1 MKLQIDIKKVI
12 NLLAKDI
19 YDSPYALLRENLQN
33 AYDAVLMRKQVDGS
47 YHDYRIE
54 MRVEDR
60 KVIIV
65 DNGIGMTAETVENNY
80 WKAGA
85 SGKNTVE
92 AQMAGVVGTFGIGA
106 MANFGVCYKM
116 EVRTRYFNSTK
127 TIVTSTEL
135 DKISLTE
142 ECIDTQIID
151 DSTQPIGTTVIATLR
166 DGESITYEGALAYL
180 RPFVQYLPMPVT
192 LNGQLISQ
200 TQYLNTIMLNEANIV
215 SDEKTVNDG
224 WLTYKLTM
232 KAINY
237 NNGIVSL
244 RVWDICK
251 NGEKL
256 SGDIVLRQD
265 MNSVYGLRNGFGL
278 AAVPVS
284 SNFKWGGVVNMTKLV
299 PTAGRDSLT
308 RESVSMVTEIMCSVE
323 NHVVEMLANHDICD
337 ANQAFL
343 SYVYIHPDKTLQLGG
358 RVRIQRKPL
367 EDRIQLMTVL
377 PQMANRNVMYYAGHD
392 EKIINTFANEN
403 TFLLTLG
410 NDSVRRNI
418 QLRYLNQKG
427 IPSVPDKVTILHK
440 YTFDELELSE
450 SSIVFRIQYV
460 LEHDYFIN
468 SVKVEYADISHEQPA
483 LVEEVNGAI
492 TIYLAR
498 NAKSILQ
505 LKAVYDSDYTVY
517 DGFIKDY
524 VRQHLYPKLMN
535 YVPSSTREGAEALKR
550 IMHQKQ
556 DLYTIER
563 EEIGYAEEVIKDYMS
578 GKATLQDVH
587 RASASA
593 VNSQRQH
600 VEVGDVGSVESVM
613 PSVSVEPVVETAAQP
628 QEAPVDI
635 IAMPPIINMD
645 IYTDYKLLKTSE
657 AYSALNNHKMF
668 LGLSDKL
675 FERYSDFFLEPHTT
689 KVIWSTHKIVYVFTH
704 ASNQV
709 SMYYDIDLQTVLPG
723 EMTGGHPIVTTTI
736 ITKNRIFVP
745 VISDMY
751 QYFDLA
757 QNQGKLEFYV
767 RFDPLTA

>member
-33 AYDAVLMRKQVDGS
+33 AYDAVLMRKQVDTG
-47 YHDYRIE
+47 YNDYRIDMCIE
-54 MRVEDR
+54 GR

-65 DNGIGMTAETVENNY
+65 DNGIGMTAETVENNF
-80 WKAGA
+80 WKAGS

-92 AQMAGVVGTFGIGA
+92 AQKAGVVGTFGIGA
-106 MANFGVCYKM
+106 MANFGVCNKM
-116 EVRTRYFNSTK
+116 EVRTRFYNSTK

-135 DKISLTE
+135 EKISLTE

-151 DSTQPIGTTVIATLR
+151 DATLPIGTTVTATLR
-166 DGESITYEGALAYL
+166 EGELITFDGALTYL
-180 RPFVQYLPMPVT
+180 KPFVQYLPMPVT

-200 TQYLNTIMLNEANIV
+200 KRYLDTIMLNEANTLSGKKV
-215 SDEKTVNDG
+215 VAG
-224 WLTYKLTM
+224 GLLTYKLQM

-237 NNGIVSL
+237 NNGLVSAH
-244 RVWDICK
+244 VTDISK
-251 NGEKL
+251 NGEPL
-256 SGDIVLRQD
+256 QGDIVLRQD
-265 MNSVYGLRNGFGL
+265 MGSIYGLRNGFGL
-278 AAVPVS
+278 ASVPIS
-284 SNFKWGGVVNMTKLV
+284 SNFRWGGVVNMTRLV

-308 RESVSMVTEIMCSVE
+308 RESVSMVSEIITSLDNQIVE
-323 NHVVEMLANHDICD
+323 LLANYDICD
-337 ANQAFL
+337 SNPAFL
-343 SYVYIHPDKTLQLGG
+343 SYVYVHADRTMQLGG
-358 RVRIQRKPL
+358 RIRIQRKPL
-367 EDRIQLMTVL
+367 DDRIQLMTVQ
-377 PQMANRNVMYYAGHD
+377 PQMANRNVMYYGGHD

-440 YTFDELELSE
+440 YSFDELELSE

-468 SVKVEYADISHEQPA
+468 SAKVVYADISHEQPA
-483 LVEEVNGAI
+483 YVEESGGI
-492 TIYLAR
+492 IIIYLAR
-498 NAKSILQ
+498 NAKSIMQ

-524 VRQHLYPKLMN
+524 VRQHLYPKLSN

-550 IMHQKQ
+550 IMHQKE
-556 DLYTIER
+556 DLFTIER

-593 VNSQRQH
+593 VNSQRQQ
-600 VEVGDVGSVESVM
+600 VEVSDVGSVESVM
-613 PSVSVEPVVETAAQP
+613 PSVSVEPVAENVAP
-628 QEAPVDI
+628 SQEALVDI
-635 IAMPPIINMD
+635 IAMPPVNNMD
-645 IYTDYKLLKTSE
+645 IYTDYKLLKTNE
-657 AYSALNNHKMF
+657 AYPALNNHKMF

-709 SMYYDIDLQTVLPG
+709 SMYYDIDLKTVLPG
-723 EMTGGHPIVTTTI
+723 EMTGGHPIITTTI

-745 VISDMY
+745 VIPEMY

>member
-33 AYDAVLMRKQVDGS
+33 AYDAVLMRKQVDTG
-47 YHDYRIE
+47 YKDYRID
-54 MRVEDR
+54 MRIEDR

-65 DNGIGMTAETVENNY
+65 DNGIGMTAETVENNF
-80 WKAGA
+80 WKAGS

-92 AQMAGVVGTFGIGA
+92 AQKAGVVGTFGIGA
-106 MANFGVCYKM
+106 MANFGVCDKM
-116 EVRTRYFNSTK
+116 EVRTRFYNCTK

-135 DKISLTE
+135 EKISLTE

-151 DSTQPIGTTVIATLR
+151 DATLPIGTTVIATLR
-166 DGESITYEGALAYL
+166 EGEQITYGGALAYL
-180 RPFVQYLPMPVT
+180 QPFVQYLPMPVT

-200 TQYLNTIMLNEANIV
+200 KQYLNTIMLNEANTV
-215 SDEKTVNDG
+215 SGEKVVAAG
-224 WLTYKLTM
+224 LLSYKLQM

-237 NNGIVSL
+237 NNGLVS
-244 RVWDICK
+244 VHVTDICK
-251 NGEKL
+251 NGEPL
-256 SGDIVLRQD
+256 QGEIVLRQD
-265 MNSVYGLRNGFGL
+265 MGSIYGLRNGFGL
-278 AAVPVS
+278 ASVPIS
-284 SNFKWGGVVNMTKLV
+284 SNFRWGGVVNMTRLV

-308 RESVSMVTEIMCSVE
+308 RESVSMVSEIITSLDNQIVE
-323 NHVVEMLANHDICD
+323 LLANYDICD
-337 ANQAFL
+337 SNPAFL
-343 SYVYIHPDKTLQLGG
+343 SYVYVHADRTMQLGG
-358 RVRIQRKPL
+358 RIRIQRKPL
-367 EDRIQLMTVL
+367 DDRIQLMTVQ
-377 PQMANRNVMYYAGHD
+377 PQMANRNVMYYGGHD

-440 YTFDELELSE
+440 YSFDELELSE

-468 SVKVEYADISHEQPA
+468 SAKVVYADISHEQPA
-483 LVEEVNGAI
+483 YVEESGGNI
-492 TIYLAR
+492 IIYLAR
-498 NAKSILQ
+498 NAKSIMQ

-524 VRQHLYPKLMN
+524 VRQHLYPKLSN

-550 IMHQKQ
+550 IMHQKE
-556 DLYTIER
+556 DLFTIER

-600 VEVGDVGSVESVM
+600 VEVSDVGSVESVM
-613 PSVSVEPVVETAAQP
+613 PSVSVEPVAENVAP
-628 QEAPVDI
+628 SQEAPVDI
-635 IAMPPIINMD
+635 IAMPPVNNMD
-645 IYTDYKLLKTSE
+645 IYTDYKLLKTNE
-657 AYSALNNHKMF
+657 AYPALNNHKMF

-709 SMYYDIDLQTVLPG
+709 SMYYDIDLKTVLPG
-723 EMTGGHPIVTTTI
+723 EMTGGHPIITTTI

-745 VISDMY
+745 VIPEMY

>member
-33 AYDAVLMRKQVDGS
+33 AYDAVLMRKQVDTG
-47 YHDYRIE
+47 YNDYRID
-54 MRVEDR
+54 MCIEDR

-65 DNGIGMTAETVENNY
+65 DNGIGMTAETVENNF
-80 WKAGA
+80 WKAGS

-92 AQMAGVVGTFGIGA
+92 AQKAGVVGTFGIGA
-106 MANFGVCYKM
+106 MANFGVCDKM
-116 EVRTRYFNSTK
+116 EVRTRFYNSTK

-135 DKISLTE
+135 EKISLTE

-151 DSTQPIGTTVIATLR
+151 DATLPIGTTVTATLR
-166 DGESITYEGALAYL
+166 EGELITFDGALTYL
-180 RPFVQYLPMPVT
+180 KPFVQYLPMPVT

-200 TQYLNTIMLNEANIV
+200 KRYLDTIMLNEANTL
-215 SDEKTVNDG
+215 SGEKVVAG
-224 WLTYKLTM
+224 GLLTYKLQM

-237 NNGIVSL
+237 NNGLVS
-244 RVWDICK
+244 VHVTDICK
-251 NGEKL
+251 NGEPL
-256 SGDIVLRQD
+256 QGDIVLRQD
-265 MNSVYGLRNGFGL
+265 MGSIYGLRNGFGL
-278 AAVPVS
+278 ASVPIS
-284 SNFKWGGVVNMTKLV
+284 SNFRWGGVVNMTRLV

-308 RESVSMVTEIMCSVE
+308 RESVSMVSEIITSFDNQIVE
-323 NHVVEMLANHDICD
+323 LLANYDICD
-337 ANQAFL
+337 SNPAFL
-343 SYVYIHPDKTLQLGG
+343 SYVYVHADRTMQLGG
-358 RVRIQRKPL
+358 RIRIQRKPL
-367 EDRIQLMTVL
+367 DDRIQLMTVQ
-377 PQMANRNVMYYAGHD
+377 PQMANRNVMYYGGHD

-440 YTFDELELSE
+440 YSFDELELSE

-468 SVKVEYADISHEQPA
+468 SAKVVYADISHEQPA
-483 LVEEVNGAI
+483 YVEESGGNI
-492 TIYLAR
+492 IIYLAR
-498 NAKSILQ
+498 NAKSIMQ

-524 VRQHLYPKLMN
+524 VRQHLYPKLSN

-550 IMHQKQ
+550 IMHQKE
-556 DLYTIER
+556 DLFTIER

-600 VEVGDVGSVESVM
+600 VEVSDVGSVESVM
-613 PSVSVEPVVETAAQP
+613 PSVSVEPVAENVAP
-628 QEAPVDI
+628 SQEAPVDI
-635 IAMPPIINMD
+635 IAMPPVNNMD
-645 IYTDYKLLKTSE
+645 IYTDYKLLKTNE
-657 AYSALNNHKMF
+657 AYPALNNHKMF

-709 SMYYDIDLQTVLPG
+709 SMYYDIDLKTVLPG
-723 EMTGGHPIVTTTI
+723 EMTGGHPIITTTI

-745 VISDMY
+745 VIPEMY

>member
-33 AYDAVLMRKQVDGS
+33 AYDAVLMRKQVDTG
-47 YHDYRIE
+47 YNDYRID
-54 MRVEDR
+54 MCIEDR

-65 DNGIGMTAETVENNY
+65 DNGIGMTAETVENNF
-80 WKAGA
+80 WKAGS

-92 AQMAGVVGTFGIGA
+92 AQKAGVVGTFGIGA
-106 MANFGVCYKM
+106 MANFGVCDKM
-116 EVRTRYFNSTK
+116 EVRTRFYNSTK

-135 DKISLTE
+135 EKISLTE

-151 DSTQPIGTTVIATLR
+151 DATLPIGTTVTATLR
-166 DGESITYEGALAYL
+166 EGELITFDGALTYL
-180 RPFVQYLPMPVT
+180 KPFVQYLPMPVT

-200 TQYLNTIMLNEANIV
+200 KRYLDTIMLNEANTL
-215 SDEKTVNDG
+215 SGEKVVAG
-224 WLTYKLTM
+224 GLLTYKLQM

-237 NNGIVSL
+237 NNGLVS
-244 RVWDICK
+244 VHVTDISK
-251 NGEKL
+251 NGEPL
-256 SGDIVLRQD
+256 QGDIVLRQD
-265 MNSVYGLRNGFGL
+265 MGSIYGLRNGFGL
-278 AAVPVS
+278 ASVPIS
-284 SNFKWGGVVNMTKLV
+284 SNFRWGGVVNMTRLV

-308 RESVSMVTEIMCSVE
+308 RESVSMVSEIITSLDNQIVE
-323 NHVVEMLANHDICD
+323 LLANYDICD
-337 ANQAFL
+337 SNPAFL
-343 SYVYIHPDKTLQLGG
+343 SYVYVHADRTMQLGG
-358 RVRIQRKPL
+358 RIRIQRKPL
-367 EDRIQLMTVL
+367 DDRIQLMTVQ
-377 PQMANRNVMYYAGHD
+377 PQMANRNVMYYGGHD

-410 NDSVRRNI
+410 NDTVRRNI
-418 QLRYLNQKG
+418 QLRYLNQKE

-440 YTFDELELSE
+440 YSFDELELSE

-468 SVKVEYADISHEQPA
+468 SAKVVYADISHEQPA
-483 LVEEVNGAI
+483 YVEESGGNI
-492 TIYLAR
+492 IIYLAR
-498 NAKSILQ
+498 NAKSIMQ

-524 VRQHLYPKLMN
+524 VRQHLYPKLSN

-550 IMHQKQ
+550 IMHQKE
-556 DLYTIER
+556 DLFTIER

-600 VEVGDVGSVESVM
+600 VEVSDVGSVESVM
-613 PSVSVEPVVETAAQP
+613 PSVSVEPVAENVAP
-628 QEAPVDI
+628 SQEAPVDI
-635 IAMPPIINMD
+635 IAMPPVNNMD
-645 IYTDYKLLKTSE
+645 IYTDYKLLKTNE
-657 AYSALNNHKMF
+657 AYPALNNHKMF

-709 SMYYDIDLQTVLPG
+709 SMYYDIDLKTVLPG
-723 EMTGGHPIVTTTI
+723 EMTGGHPIITTTI

-745 VISDMY
+745 VIPEMY

>member
-33 AYDAVLMRKQVDGS
+33 AYDAVLMRKQVDTG
-47 YHDYRIE
+47 YNDYRID
-54 MRVEDR
+54 MCIEDR

-65 DNGIGMTAETVENNY
+65 DNGIGMTAETVENNF
-80 WKAGA
+80 WKAGS

-92 AQMAGVVGTFGIGA
+92 AQKAGVVGTFGIGA
-106 MANFGVCYKM
+106 MANFGVCNKM
-116 EVRTRYFNSTK
+116 EVRTRFYNSTK

-135 DKISLTE
+135 EKISLTE

-151 DSTQPIGTTVIATLR
+151 DATLPIGTTVTATLR
-166 DGESITYEGALAYL
+166 EGELITFDGALTYL
-180 RPFVQYLPMPVT
+180 KPLVQYLPMPVT

-200 TQYLNTIMLNEANIV
+200 KRYLDTIMLNEANTLSGKKV
-215 SDEKTVNDG
+215 VAG
-224 WLTYKLTM
+224 GLLTYKLQM

-237 NNGIVSL
+237 NNGLVS
-244 RVWDICK
+244 VHVTDISK
-251 NGEKL
+251 NGEPL
-256 SGDIVLRQD
+256 QGDIVLRQD
-265 MNSVYGLRNGFGL
+265 MGSIYGLRNGFGL
-278 AAVPVS
+278 ASVPIS
-284 SNFKWGGVVNMTKLV
+284 SNFRWGGVVNMTRLV

-308 RESVSMVTEIMCSVE
+308 RESVSMVSEIITSLDNQIVE
-323 NHVVEMLANHDICD
+323 LLANYDICD
-337 ANQAFL
+337 SNPAFL
-343 SYVYIHPDKTLQLGG
+343 SYVYVHADRTMQLGG
-358 RVRIQRKPL
+358 RIRIQRKPL
-367 EDRIQLMTVL
+367 DDRIQLMTVQ
-377 PQMANRNVMYYAGHD
+377 PQMANRNVMYYGGHD

-440 YTFDELELSE
+440 YSFDELELSE

-468 SVKVEYADISHEQPA
+468 SAKVVYADISHEQPA
-483 LVEEVNGAI
+483 YVEESGGI
-492 TIYLAR
+492 IIIYLAR
-498 NAKSILQ
+498 NAKSIMQ

-524 VRQHLYPKLMN
+524 VRQHLYPKLSN

-550 IMHQKQ
+550 IMHQKE
-556 DLYTIER
+556 DLFTIER

-593 VNSQRQH
+593 VNSQRQQ
-600 VEVGDVGSVESVM
+600 VEVSDVGSVESVM
-613 PSVSVEPVVETAAQP
+613 PSVSVEPVAENVAP
-628 QEAPVDI
+628 SQEALVDI
-635 IAMPPIINMD
+635 IAMPPVNNMD
-645 IYTDYKLLKTSE
+645 IYTDYKLLKTNE
-657 AYSALNNHKMF
+657 AYPALNNHKMF

-709 SMYYDIDLQTVLPG
+709 SMYYDIDLKTVLPG
-723 EMTGGHPIVTTTI
+723 EMTGGHPIITTTI

-745 VISDMY
+745 VIPEMY

>member
-33 AYDAVLMRKQVDGS
+33 AYDAVLMRKQMDGS
-47 YHDYRIE
+47 YNDYRIE
-54 MRVEDR
+54 MRIQDR
-60 KVIIV
+60 QVIIV
-65 DNGIGMTAETVENNY
+65 DNGIGMTAETVENNF

-106 MANFGVCYKM
+106 MANFGVCDKL
-116 EVRTRYFNSTK
+116 EVRTRYYNSTK

-135 DKISLTE
+135 EKISLTE

-151 DSTQPIGTTVIATLR
+151 DATLPIGTTVTATLR
-166 DGESITYEGALAYL
+166 EGESITYDGALAYL

-200 TQYLNTIMLNEANIV
+200 TRYQDTILLNEANIV
-215 SDEKTVNDG
+215 AGEKIVTDG
-224 WLTYKLTM
+224 WLTYKLAM
-232 KAINY
+232 KALNY
-237 NNGIVSL
+237 NNGLVSL
-244 RVWDICK
+244 YITDIIR
-251 NGEKL
+251 NGERL
-256 SGDIVLRQD
+256 PGEIVLRQE
-265 MNSVYGLRNGFGL
+265 MGSIYGLRNGFGL
-278 AAVPVS
+278 ASVPIS
-284 SNFKWGGVVNMTKLV
+284 SNFRWGGVVNMTKLV

-308 RESVSMVTEIMCSVE
+308 RDSVNLVSEIIGSVE
-323 NHVVEMLANHDICD
+323 NNIVEMMANYDICD

-343 SYVYIHPDKTLQLGG
+343 TYVYVHPDMTLQLAG

-440 YTFDELELSE
+440 YSFDELELSE

-460 LEHDYFIN
+460 LEHEYFIN
-468 SVKVEYADISHEQPA
+468 SVKVVYADISHEQPA
-483 LVEEVNGAI
+483 LVEEANGSLI
-492 TIYLAR
+492 IYLAR

-505 LKAVYDSDYTVY
+505 LKAVYDSDYAVY

-524 VRQHLYPKLMN
+524 VRQHLYPKLTN

-600 VEVGDVGSVESVM
+600 VEVGDVGSVESVI
-613 PSVSVEPVVETAAQP
+613 PSVSVEPVSENIIQTQD
-628 QEAPVDI
+628 APVDI
-635 IAMPPIINMD
+635 IAMPPVNNMD
-645 IYTDYKLLKTSE
+645 IYTDYKLLKTNE
-657 AYSALNNHKMF
+657 AYPALNNHKMF

-709 SMYYDIDLQTVLPG
+709 SMYYDIDLKTVLPG

-745 VISDMY
+745 VIPEMY

-757 QNQGKLEFYV
+757 QNEGKLEFYV

>member
-33 AYDAVLMRKQVDGS
+33 AYDAVLMRKHVDGS
-47 YHDYRIE
+47 YNDCRIK
-54 MRVEDR
+54 MKVDGAQ
-60 KVIIV
+60 VIIV

-106 MANFGVCYKM
+106 MANFGVCDKM
-116 EVRTRYFNSTK
+116 EVRTRYYQSTK
-127 TIVTSTEL
+127 TIITSTEL
-135 DKISLTE
+135 ENISLTE
-142 ECIDTQIID
+142 DCIETKIVEDA
-151 DSTQPIGTTVIATLR
+151 SLPIGTTVIATLR
-166 DGESITYEGALAYL
+166 EGESITFDNALAYL
-180 RPFVQYLPMPVT
+180 KPFVQYLPIPVY
-192 LNGQLISQ
+192 LNDQLISQ
-200 TQYLNTIMLNEANIV
+200 TSYTDVVMLNDANTITR
-215 SDEKTVNDG
+215 EKTVVDG
-224 WLTYKLTM
+224 ALVYKLLM
-232 KAINY
+232 KAMNY
-237 NNGIVSL
+237 SNGLVSIRVSDIVNNGTP
-244 RVWDICK
+244 
-251 NGEKL
+251 L
-256 SGDIVLRQD
+256 SGEIVLRQE

-278 AAVPVS
+278 AAVPIS
-284 SNFKWGGVVNMTKLV
+284 SNFRWGGVVNMTKLV

-308 RESVSMVTEIMCSVE
+308 RESVELVTGIMRSVE
-323 NHVVEMLANHDICD
+323 THVVETLGDYDICD
-337 ANQAFL
+337 VNQAFF
-343 SYVYIHPDKTLQLGG
+343 SYVYMHPDKTIPLGG
-358 RVRIQRKPL
+358 RIRILRKPL
-367 EDRIQLMTVL
+367 DDRIKLNTVQR
-377 PQMANRNVMYYAGHD
+377 QMANRNVMYYAGHD

-410 NDSVRRNI
+410 NESVRRNI
-418 QLRYLNQKG
+418 QLRYLNQIG
-427 IPSVPDKVTILHK
+427 IPSVPDKVTIIRR
-440 YTFDELELSE
+440 YDFNALELPE

-460 LEHDYFIN
+460 LEHDYFLN
-468 SVKVEYADISHEQPA
+468 NVKVVYADISHEQPA
-483 LVEEVNGAI
+483 LVQEENGGLVV
-492 TIYLAR
+492 YLAR

-505 LKAVYDSDYTVY
+505 LKAVYDSDYSVY

-524 VRQHLYPKLMN
+524 VRQHLYPKLSN

-556 DLYTIER
+556 DLYTIEN
-563 EEIGYAEEVIKDYMS
+563 EEVGYAEEVIKDYIS

-600 VEVGDVGSVESVM
+600 FDVRDVGSVESIM
-613 PSVSVEPVVETAAQP
+613 PSVSVEAVKEPEQ
-628 QEAPVDI
+628 QQDAPVEI
-635 IAMPPIINMD
+635 IAMPPVKNMD
-645 IYTDYKLLKTSE
+645 IYTEFKLLKTNE
-657 AYSALNNHKMF
+657 AYPALNNHKMF

-675 FERYSDFFLEPHTT
+675 FERYSDFFFEPHTT

-709 SMYYDIDLQTVLPG
+709 SMYYDIDLKTVLPDG
-723 EMTGGHPIVTTTI
+723 MTGGHPIITTTI

-745 VISDMY
+745 VIPEMY

-757 QNQGKLEFYV
+757 QNQGRLEFYV

>member
-33 AYDAVLMRKQVDGS
+33 AYDAVLMRKQLDGA
-47 YHDYRIE
+47 YKDYRIE
-54 MRVEDR
+54 MRIEDR
-60 KVIIV
+60 KVIIA
-65 DNGIGMTAETVENNY
+65 DNGIGMTAETVENNF

-85 SGKNTVE
+85 SGKNTKE

-106 MANFGVCYKM
+106 MANFGVCDKL
-116 EVRTRYFNSTK
+116 EVRTRYYNSTK

-135 DKISLTE
+135 EKISLTE

-151 DSTQPIGTTVIATLR
+151 DVLLPIGTTVTATLR
-166 DGESITYEGALAYL
+166 EGENITYDGALAYL

-200 TQYLNTIMLNEANIV
+200 TQYLDTIMLNEANTV
-215 SDEKTVNDG
+215 SCERDVADG
-224 WLTYKLTM
+224 VYTYKLRF
-232 KAINY
+232 KALNY
-237 NNGIVSL
+237 NNGQASVHITSI
-244 RVWDICK
+244 RK
-251 NGEKL
+251 NGELL

-265 MNSVYGLRNGFGL
+265 MGSIYGLRNGFGL
-278 AAVPVS
+278 ASVPVS
-284 SNFKWGGVVNMTKLV
+284 SNFRWGGVVNMTRLV

-308 RESVSMVTEIMCSVE
+308 RDSVNIVSEILASVD
-323 NHVVEMLANHDICD
+323 NQIVVLLANYDICD
-337 ANQAFL
+337 VNPAFL
-343 SYVYIHPDKTLQLGG
+343 NYVYVHSDRTIQLGG

-367 EDRIQLMTVL
+367 DDRIQLMAVL
-377 PQMANRNVMYYAGHD
+377 PQMANRNVMYYGGHD

-427 IPSVPDKVTILHK
+427 IPSVPDKVTILHR
-440 YTFDELELSE
+440 YGFDELELSE

-468 SVKVEYADISHEQPA
+468 SAKVVYADISHEQPA
-483 LVEEVNGAI
+483 FVEESNGSI
-492 TIYLAR
+492 IIYLAR

-524 VRQHLYPKLMN
+524 VRQHLYPKLSN

-550 IMHQKQ
+550 IMHQKE
-556 DLYTIER
+556 DLFTIER

-593 VNSQRQH
+593 VNSQRQQ

-613 PSVSVEPVVETAAQP
+613 PSVSVEPVAENVQ
-628 QEAPVDI
+628 QQDAPMDI
-635 IAMPPIINMD
+635 IAMPPVNNMD
-645 IYTDYKLLKTSE
+645 IYTSYKLLKTSE
-657 AYSALNNHKMF
+657 AYPALNNHKMF

-709 SMYYDIDLQTVLPG
+709 SMYYDIDLKTVLPG
-723 EMTGGHPIVTTTI
+723 EMTGGHPIITTTI

-745 VISDMY
+745 VIPEMY

-757 QNQGKLEFYV
+757 QNEGKLEFYV

>member
-33 AYDAVLMRKQVDGS
+33 AYDAVLMRKQVDTG
-47 YHDYRIE
+47 YNDYRID
-54 MRVEDR
+54 MCIEDR

-65 DNGIGMTAETVENNY
+65 DNGIGMTAETVENNF
-80 WKAGA
+80 WKAGS

-92 AQMAGVVGTFGIGA
+92 AQKAGVVGTFGIGA
-106 MANFGVCYKM
+106 MANFGVCDKM
-116 EVRTRYFNSTK
+116 EVRTRFYNSTK

-135 DKISLTE
+135 EKISLTE

-151 DSTQPIGTTVIATLR
+151 DATLPIGTTVTATLR
-166 DGESITYEGALAYL
+166 EGELITFDGALTYL
-180 RPFVQYLPMPVT
+180 KPFVQYLPMPVT

-200 TQYLNTIMLNEANIV
+200 KRYLDTIMLNEANTL
-215 SDEKTVNDG
+215 SGEKVVAG
-224 WLTYKLTM
+224 GLLTYKLQM

-237 NNGIVSL
+237 NNGLVS
-244 RVWDICK
+244 VHVTDICK
-251 NGEKL
+251 NGEPL
-256 SGDIVLRQD
+256 RGDIVLRQD
-265 MNSVYGLRNGFGL
+265 MGSIYGLRNGFGL
-278 AAVPVS
+278 ASVPIS
-284 SNFKWGGVVNMTKLV
+284 SNFRWGGVVNMTRLV

-308 RESVSMVTEIMCSVE
+308 RESVSMVSEIITSLDNQIVE
-323 NHVVEMLANHDICD
+323 LLANYDICD
-337 ANQAFL
+337 SNPAFL
-343 SYVYIHPDKTLQLGG
+343 SYVYVHADRTMQLGG
-358 RVRIQRKPL
+358 RIRIQRKPL
-367 EDRIQLMTVL
+367 DDRIQLMTVQ
-377 PQMANRNVMYYAGHD
+377 PQMANRNVMYYGGHD

-410 NDSVRRNI
+410 NDTVRRNI
-418 QLRYLNQKG
+418 QLRYLNQKE

-440 YTFDELELSE
+440 YSFDELELSE

-468 SVKVEYADISHEQPA
+468 SAKVVYADISHEQPA
-483 LVEEVNGAI
+483 YVEESGGNI
-492 TIYLAR
+492 IIYLAR
-498 NAKSILQ
+498 NAKSIMQ
-505 LKAVYDSDYTVY
+505 LKAVYDSDYMVY

-524 VRQHLYPKLMN
+524 VRQHLYPKLSN

-550 IMHQKQ
+550 IMHQKE
-556 DLYTIER
+556 DLFTIER

-600 VEVGDVGSVESVM
+600 VEVSDVGSVESVM
-613 PSVSVEPVVETAAQP
+613 PSVSVEPVAENVAP
-628 QEAPVDI
+628 SQEAPVDI
-635 IAMPPIINMD
+635 IAMPPVNNMD
-645 IYTDYKLLKTSE
+645 IYTDYKLLKTNE
-657 AYSALNNHKMF
+657 AYPALNNHKMF

-709 SMYYDIDLQTVLPG
+709 SMYYDIDLKTVLPG
-723 EMTGGHPIVTTTI
+723 EMTGGHPIITTTI

-745 VISDMY
+745 VIPEMY

>member
-47 YHDYRIE
+47 YNDYRIE
-54 MRVEDR
+54 MRIQDR
-60 KVIIV
+60 QVIIV
-65 DNGIGMTAETVENNY
+65 DNGIGMTAETVENNF

-106 MANFGVCYKM
+106 MANFGVCDKM
-116 EVRTRYFNSTK
+116 EVRTRYYSSTK

-135 DKISLTE
+135 EKISLTE

-151 DSTQPIGTTVIATLR
+151 DATLPIGTTVIATLR
-166 DGESITYEGALAYL
+166 EGENITYDGALAYL

-200 TQYLNTIMLNEANIV
+200 TQYLGTIMLNEANTV
-215 SDEKTVNDG
+215 SGERDVADG
-224 WLTYKLTM
+224 MFSYKL
-232 KAINY
+232 KIKVLNY
-237 NNGIVSL
+237 NNGQVSAHIS
-244 RVWDICK
+244 DIRK
-251 NGEKL
+251 NGEIL
-256 SGDIVLRQD
+256 PGEIVLRQD
-265 MNSVYGLRNGFGL
+265 MGSIYGLRNGFGL
-278 AAVPVS
+278 ASVPIS
-284 SNFKWGGVVNMTKLV
+284 SNFRWGGVVNMTRLV

-308 RESVSMVTEIMCSVE
+308 RDSVSLVSEIITSVE
-323 NHVVEMLANHDICD
+323 NQIVVLLANYDICD
-337 ANQAFL
+337 ANPAFL
-343 SYVYIHPDKTLQLGG
+343 SYVYVHSDRTIQLGG
-358 RVRIQRKPL
+358 KVRIQRKPL
-367 EDRIQLMTVL
+367 DDRIQMMTVQL
-377 PQMANRNVMYYAGHD
+377 QMANRNVMYYGGHD

-427 IPSVPDKVTILHK
+427 IPSVPDTVTILHK
-440 YTFDELELSE
+440 YGFDELELSE

-468 SVKVEYADISHEQPA
+468 SAKVVYADISHEQPA
-483 LVEEVNGAI
+483 FVEESNGSI
-492 TIYLAR
+492 IIYLAR

-524 VRQHLYPKLMN
+524 VRQHLYPKLSN

-550 IMHQKQ
+550 IMHQKE
-556 DLYTIER
+556 DLFTIER

-593 VNSQRQH
+593 VNSQRQQ
-600 VEVGDVGSVESVM
+600 VEVSDVGSVESVM
-613 PSVSVEPVVETAAQP
+613 PSVSVEPVAENVQ
-628 QEAPVDI
+628 QQDAPVDI
-635 IAMPPIINMD
+635 IAMPPINNMD
-645 IYTDYKLLKTSE
+645 IYTSYKLLKTNES
-657 AYSALNNHKMF
+657 YPALNNHKMF

-709 SMYYDIDLQTVLPG
+709 SMYYDIDLKTVLPDG
-723 EMTGGHPIVTTTI
+723 MTGGHPIVTTTI

-745 VISDMY
+745 VIPEMY

-757 QNQGKLEFYV
+757 QNEGKLEFYV

>member
-33 AYDAVLMRKQVDGS
+33 AYDAVLMRKQVDTG
-47 YHDYRIE
+47 YNDYRID
-54 MRVEDR
+54 MCIEDR

-65 DNGIGMTAETVENNY
+65 DNGIGMTAETVENNF
-80 WKAGA
+80 WKAG
-85 SGKNTVE
+85 SSSKNTVE
-92 AQMAGVVGTFGIGA
+92 AQKAGVVGTFGIGA
-106 MANFGVCYKM
+106 MANFGVCNKM
-116 EVRTRYFNSTK
+116 EVRTRFYNSTK

-135 DKISLTE
+135 EKISLTE

-151 DSTQPIGTTVIATLR
+151 DATLPIGTTVTATLR
-166 DGESITYEGALAYL
+166 EGELITFDGALTYL
-180 RPFVQYLPMPVT
+180 KPFVQYLPMPVT

-200 TQYLNTIMLNEANIV
+200 KRYLDTIMLNEANTLSGKKV
-215 SDEKTVNDG
+215 VAG
-224 WLTYKLTM
+224 GLLTYKLQM

-237 NNGIVSL
+237 NNGLVS
-244 RVWDICK
+244 VHVTDISK
-251 NGEKL
+251 NGEPL
-256 SGDIVLRQD
+256 QGDIVLRQD
-265 MNSVYGLRNGFGL
+265 MGSIYGLRNGFGL
-278 AAVPVS
+278 ASVPIS
-284 SNFKWGGVVNMTKLV
+284 SNFRWGGVVNMTRLV

-308 RESVSMVTEIMCSVE
+308 RESVSMVSEIITSLDNQIVE
-323 NHVVEMLANHDICD
+323 LLANYDICD
-337 ANQAFL
+337 SNPAFL
-343 SYVYIHPDKTLQLGG
+343 SYVYVHADRTMQLGG
-358 RVRIQRKPL
+358 RIRIQRKPL
-367 EDRIQLMTVL
+367 DDRIQLMTVQ
-377 PQMANRNVMYYAGHD
+377 PQMANRNVMYYGGHD

-440 YTFDELELSE
+440 YSFDELELSE

-468 SVKVEYADISHEQPA
+468 SAKVVYADISHEQPA
-483 LVEEVNGAI
+483 YVEESGGNI
-492 TIYLAR
+492 IIYLAR
-498 NAKSILQ
+498 NAKSIMQ

-524 VRQHLYPKLMN
+524 VRQHLYPKLSN

-550 IMHQKQ
+550 IMHQKE
-556 DLYTIER
+556 DLFTIER

-593 VNSQRQH
+593 VNSQRQQ
-600 VEVGDVGSVESVM
+600 VEVSDVGSVESVM
-613 PSVSVEPVVETAAQP
+613 PSVSVEPVAENVAP
-628 QEAPVDI
+628 SQEALVDI
-635 IAMPPIINMD
+635 IAMPPVNNMD
-645 IYTDYKLLKTSE
+645 IYTDYKLLKTNE
-657 AYSALNNHKMF
+657 AYPALNNHKMF

-709 SMYYDIDLQTVLPG
+709 SMYYDIDLKTVLPG
-723 EMTGGHPIVTTTI
+723 EMTGGHPIITTTI

-745 VISDMY
+745 VIPEMY

>member
-1 MKLQIDIKKVI
+1 
-12 NLLAKDI
+12 
-19 YDSPYALLRENLQN
+19 
-33 AYDAVLMRKQVDGS
+33 MRKQVDTG
-47 YHDYRIE
+47 YNDYRID
-54 MRVEDR
+54 MCIEDR

-65 DNGIGMTAETVENNY
+65 DNGIGMTAETVENNF
-80 WKAGA
+80 WKAG
-85 SGKNTVE
+85 SSSKNTVE
-92 AQMAGVVGTFGIGA
+92 AQKAGVVGTFGIGA
-106 MANFGVCYKM
+106 MANFGVCNKM
-116 EVRTRYFNSTK
+116 EVRTRFYNSTK

-135 DKISLTE
+135 EKISLTE

-151 DSTQPIGTTVIATLR
+151 DATLPIGTTVTATLR
-166 DGESITYEGALAYL
+166 EGELITFDGALTYL
-180 RPFVQYLPMPVT
+180 KPFVQYLPMPVT

-200 TQYLNTIMLNEANIV
+200 KRYLDTIMLNEANTLSGKKV
-215 SDEKTVNDG
+215 VAG
-224 WLTYKLTM
+224 GLLTYKLQM

-237 NNGIVSL
+237 NNGLVS
-244 RVWDICK
+244 VHVTDISK
-251 NGEKL
+251 NGEPL
-256 SGDIVLRQD
+256 QGDIVLRQD
-265 MNSVYGLRNGFGL
+265 MGSIYGLRNGFGL
-278 AAVPVS
+278 ASVPIS
-284 SNFKWGGVVNMTKLV
+284 SNFRWGGVVNMTRLV

-308 RESVSMVTEIMCSVE
+308 RESVSMVSEIITSLDNQIVE
-323 NHVVEMLANHDICD
+323 LLANYDICD
-337 ANQAFL
+337 SNPAFL
-343 SYVYIHPDKTLQLGG
+343 SYVYVHADRTMQLGG
-358 RVRIQRKPL
+358 RIRIQRKPL
-367 EDRIQLMTVL
+367 DDRIQLMTVQ
-377 PQMANRNVMYYAGHD
+377 PQMANRNVMYYGGHD

-440 YTFDELELSE
+440 YSFDELELSE

-468 SVKVEYADISHEQPA
+468 SAKVVYADISHEQPA
-483 LVEEVNGAI
+483 YVEESGGNI
-492 TIYLAR
+492 IIYLAR
-498 NAKSILQ
+498 NAKSIMQ

-524 VRQHLYPKLMN
+524 VRQHLYPKLSN

-550 IMHQKQ
+550 IMHQKE
-556 DLYTIER
+556 DLFTIER

-593 VNSQRQH
+593 VNSQRQQ
-600 VEVGDVGSVESVM
+600 VEVSDVGSVESVM
-613 PSVSVEPVVETAAQP
+613 PSVSVEPVAENVAP
-628 QEAPVDI
+628 SQEALVDI
-635 IAMPPIINMD
+635 IAMPPVNNMD
-645 IYTDYKLLKTSE
+645 IYTDYKLLKTNE
-657 AYSALNNHKMF
+657 AYPALNNHKMF

-709 SMYYDIDLQTVLPG
+709 SMYYDIDLKTVLPG
-723 EMTGGHPIVTTTI
+723 EMTGGHPIITTTI

-745 VISDMY
+745 VIPEMY

>member
-33 AYDAVLMRKQVDGS
+33 AYDAVLMRKQADGS
-47 YHDYRIE
+47 YKDYRIE
-54 MRVEDR
+54 MRIDGR
-60 KVIIV
+60 QVIIV
-65 DNGIGMTAETVENNY
+65 DNGIGMTADTVENNY

-106 MANFGVCYKM
+106 MANFGVCDKM
-116 EVRTRYFNSTK
+116 EVKTRFYNSTK

-135 DKISLTE
+135 EKISLTE

-151 DSTQPIGTTVIATLR
+151 DASLPIGTTVIATLR
-166 DGESITYEGALAYL
+166 EGEQITYEGALSYL

-200 TQYLNTIMLNEANIV
+200 SRYLDTIMLNEANTE
-215 SDEKTVNDG
+215 SCEKDVEDG
-224 WLTYKLTM
+224 MLSYKLMM
-232 KAINY
+232 KVLNY

-244 RVWDICK
+244 HITNIRK
-251 NGEKL
+251 NGEIL
-256 SGDIVLRQD
+256 PGEIVLRQD

-278 AAVPVS
+278 AAIPIS
-284 SNFKWGGVVNMTKLV
+284 SNFKWGGVANLSKLV
-299 PTAGRDSLT
+299 PTAGRDALT
-308 RESVSMVTEIMCSVE
+308 IDSINMLSEIIGSVE
-323 NHVVEMLANHDICD
+323 NQTVAVLANYDICD
-337 ANQAFL
+337 ANYAFL
-343 SYVYIHPDKTLQLGG
+343 TYVYVHSDKTLQLGG
-358 RVRIQRKPL
+358 KVRILRKPL
-367 EDRIQLMTVL
+367 EDRIQLMTVQ

-410 NDSVRRNI
+410 NDSVRRNL

-427 IPSVPDKVTILHK
+427 IQSVPDKVTILRK
-440 YTFDELELSE
+440 YVFDELELSE

-468 SVKVEYADISHEQPA
+468 SVKVVYADISHEQPA
-483 LVEEVNGAI
+483 LVEEDNGAI
-492 TIYLAR
+492 VVYLAR

-524 VRQHLYPKLMN
+524 VRQHLYPKLSN

-556 DLYTIER
+556 DLYTIEK
-563 EEIGYAEEVIKDYMS
+563 EEVGYAEEVIKDYMS

-593 VNSQRQH
+593 VNSQRQQ

-613 PSVSVEPVVETAAQP
+613 PSVSVEPVAENVQ
-628 QEAPVDI
+628 QDAPVDV
-635 IAMPPIINMD
+635 IAMPPVNNMD
-645 IYTDYKLLKTSE
+645 IYTDYKLLKTNE
-657 AYSALNNHKMF
+657 AYPALNNHKMF

-704 ASNQV
+704 VSNQV
-709 SMYYDIDLQTVLPG
+709 SMYYDIDLKTVLPD
-723 EMTGGHPIVTTTI
+723 EMTGGHPIITTTI

-745 VISDMY
+745 VIPEMY

>member
-33 AYDAVLMRKQVDGS
+33 AYDAVLMRKQVDTG
-47 YHDYRIE
+47 YNDYRID
-54 MRVEDR
+54 MCIEDR

-65 DNGIGMTAETVENNY
+65 DNGIGMTAETVENNF
-80 WKAGA
+80 WKAGS

-92 AQMAGVVGTFGIGA
+92 AQKAGVVGTFGIGA
-106 MANFGVCYKM
+106 MANFGVCDKM
-116 EVRTRYFNSTK
+116 EVRTRFYNSTK

-135 DKISLTE
+135 EKISLTE

-151 DSTQPIGTTVIATLR
+151 DATLPIGTTVTATLR
-166 DGESITYEGALAYL
+166 EGEQITFDGALTYL
-180 RPFVQYLPMPVT
+180 KPFVQYLPMPVT

-200 TQYLNTIMLNEANIV
+200 KRYLDTIMLNEGNTV
-215 SDEKTVNDG
+215 SGEKVVAG
-224 WLTYKLTM
+224 GLLTYKLQM

-237 NNGIVSL
+237 NNGLVS
-244 RVWDICK
+244 VHVTDICK
-251 NGEKL
+251 NGEPLK
-256 SGDIVLRQD
+256 GDIVLRQD
-265 MNSVYGLRNGFGL
+265 MGSIYGLRNGFGL
-278 AAVPVS
+278 ASVPIS
-284 SNFKWGGVVNMTKLV
+284 SNFRWGGVVNMTRLV

-308 RESVSMVTEIMCSVE
+308 RESVSMVSEIITSLDNQIVE
-323 NHVVEMLANHDICD
+323 LLANYDICD
-337 ANQAFL
+337 SNPAFL
-343 SYVYIHPDKTLQLGG
+343 SYVYVHANRTMQLGG
-358 RVRIQRKPL
+358 RIRIQRKPL
-367 EDRIQLMTVL
+367 DDRIQLMTVQ
-377 PQMANRNVMYYAGHD
+377 PQMANRNVMYYGGHD

-440 YTFDELELSE
+440 YSFDELELSE

-468 SVKVEYADISHEQPA
+468 SAKVVYADISHEQPA
-483 LVEEVNGAI
+483 YVEESGGNI
-492 TIYLAR
+492 IIYLAR
-498 NAKSILQ
+498 NAKSIMQ

-524 VRQHLYPKLMN
+524 VRQHLYPKLSN

-550 IMHQKQ
+550 IMHQKE
-556 DLYTIER
+556 DLFTIER

-593 VNSQRQH
+593 ANSQRQH
-600 VEVGDVGSVESVM
+600 VEVSDVGSVESVM
-613 PSVSVEPVVETAAQP
+613 PSVSVEPVAENVAQS

-635 IAMPPIINMD
+635 IAMPPVNNMD
-645 IYTDYKLLKTSE
+645 IYTDYKLLKTNE
-657 AYSALNNHKMF
+657 AYPALNNHKMF

-709 SMYYDIDLQTVLPG
+709 SMYYDIDLKTVLPG
-723 EMTGGHPIVTTTI
+723 EMTGGHPIITTTI

-745 VISDMY
+745 VIPEMY

>member
-33 AYDAVLMRKQVDGS
+33 AYDAVLMRKQVDTG
-47 YHDYRIE
+47 YNDYRID
-54 MRVEDR
+54 MCIEDR

-65 DNGIGMTAETVENNY
+65 DNGIGMTAETVENNF
-80 WKAGA
+80 WKAGS

-92 AQMAGVVGTFGIGA
+92 AQKAGVVGTFGIGA
-106 MANFGVCYKM
+106 MANFGVCNKM
-116 EVRTRYFNSTK
+116 EVRTRFYNSTK

-135 DKISLTE
+135 EKISLTE

-151 DSTQPIGTTVIATLR
+151 DATLPIGTTVTATLR
-166 DGESITYEGALAYL
+166 EGELITYDGALTYL
-180 RPFVQYLPMPVT
+180 KPFVQYLPMPVT

-200 TQYLNTIMLNEANIV
+200 KRYLDTIMLNEANTLSGKKV
-215 SDEKTVNDG
+215 VAG
-224 WLTYKLTM
+224 GLLTYKLQM

-237 NNGIVSL
+237 NNGLVS
-244 RVWDICK
+244 VHVTDISK
-251 NGEKL
+251 NGEPL
-256 SGDIVLRQD
+256 QGDIVLRQD
-265 MNSVYGLRNGFGL
+265 MGSIYGLRNGFGL
-278 AAVPVS
+278 ASVPIS
-284 SNFKWGGVVNMTKLV
+284 SNFRWGGVVNMTRLV

-308 RESVSMVTEIMCSVE
+308 RESVSMVSEIITSLDNQIVE
-323 NHVVEMLANHDICD
+323 LLANYDICD
-337 ANQAFL
+337 SNPAFL
-343 SYVYIHPDKTLQLGG
+343 SYVYVHADRTMQLGG
-358 RVRIQRKPL
+358 RIRIQRKPL
-367 EDRIQLMTVL
+367 DDRIQLMTVQ
-377 PQMANRNVMYYAGHD
+377 PQMANRNVMYYGGHD

-440 YTFDELELSE
+440 YSFDELELSE

-468 SVKVEYADISHEQPA
+468 SAKVVYADISHEQPA
-483 LVEEVNGAI
+483 YVEESGGI
-492 TIYLAR
+492 IIIYLAR
-498 NAKSILQ
+498 NAKSIMQ

-524 VRQHLYPKLMN
+524 VRQHLYPKLSN

-550 IMHQKQ
+550 IMHQKE
-556 DLYTIER
+556 DLFTIER

-593 VNSQRQH
+593 VNSQRQQ
-600 VEVGDVGSVESVM
+600 VEVSDVGSVESVM
-613 PSVSVEPVVETAAQP
+613 PSVSVEPVAENVAP
-628 QEAPVDI
+628 SQEALVDI
-635 IAMPPIINMD
+635 IAMPPVNNMD
-645 IYTDYKLLKTSE
+645 IYTDYKLLKTNE
-657 AYSALNNHKMF
+657 AYPALNNHKMF

-709 SMYYDIDLQTVLPG
+709 SMYYDIDLKTVLPG
-723 EMTGGHPIVTTTI
+723 EMTGGHPIITTTI

-745 VISDMY
+745 VIPEMY

>member
-33 AYDAVLMRKQVDGS
+33 AYDAVLMRKHVDGS
-47 YHDYRIE
+47 YNDCRIK
-54 MRVEDR
+54 MKVDGAQ
-60 KVIIV
+60 VIIV

-106 MANFGVCYKM
+106 MANFGVCDKM
-116 EVRTRYFNSTK
+116 EVRTRYYQSTK
-127 TIVTSTEL
+127 TIITSTEL
-135 DKISLTE
+135 ENISLTE
-142 ECIDTQIID
+142 DCIETKIVEDA
-151 DSTQPIGTTVIATLR
+151 SLPIGTTVIATLR
-166 DGESITYEGALAYL
+166 EGESITFDNALAYL
-180 RPFVQYLPMPVT
+180 KPFVQYLPIPVY
-192 LNGQLISQ
+192 LNDQLISQ
-200 TQYLNTIMLNEANIV
+200 TSYTDVVMLNDANTITR
-215 SDEKTVNDG
+215 EKTVVDG
-224 WLTYKLTM
+224 ALVYKLLM
-232 KAINY
+232 KAMNY
-237 NNGIVSL
+237 SNGLVSIRVSDIVNNGTP
-244 RVWDICK
+244 
-251 NGEKL
+251 L
-256 SGDIVLRQD
+256 SGEIVLRQE

-278 AAVPVS
+278 AAVPIS
-284 SNFKWGGVVNMTKLV
+284 SNFRWGGVVNMTKLV

-308 RESVSMVTEIMCSVE
+308 RESVELVTGIMRSVE
-323 NHVVEMLANHDICD
+323 THVVETLGDYDICD
-337 ANQAFL
+337 VNQAFL
-343 SYVYIHPDKTLQLGG
+343 SHVYMHPDKTIPLGG
-358 RVRIQRKPL
+358 RIRILRKPL
-367 EDRIQLMTVL
+367 DDRIKLNTVQR
-377 PQMANRNVMYYAGHD
+377 QMANRNVMYYAGHD

-410 NDSVRRNI
+410 NESVRRNI
-418 QLRYLNQKG
+418 QLRYLNQIG
-427 IPSVPDKVTILHK
+427 IPSVPDKVTIIRR
-440 YTFDELELSE
+440 YDFNALELPE

-460 LEHDYFIN
+460 LEHDYFLN
-468 SVKVEYADISHEQPA
+468 NVKVVYADISHEQPA
-483 LVEEVNGAI
+483 LVQEENGGLVV
-492 TIYLAR
+492 YLAR

-505 LKAVYDSDYTVY
+505 LKAVYDSDYSVY

-524 VRQHLYPKLMN
+524 VRQHLYPKLSN

-556 DLYTIER
+556 DLYTIEN
-563 EEIGYAEEVIKDYMS
+563 EEVGYAEEVIKDYIS

-600 VEVGDVGSVESVM
+600 FDVRDVGSVESIM
-613 PSVSVEPVVETAAQP
+613 PSVSVEAVKEPEQ
-628 QEAPVDI
+628 QQDAPVEI
-635 IAMPPIINMD
+635 IAMPPVKNMD
-645 IYTDYKLLKTSE
+645 IYTEFKLLKTNE
-657 AYSALNNHKMF
+657 AYPALNNHKMF

-675 FERYSDFFLEPHTT
+675 FERYSDFFFEPHTT

-709 SMYYDIDLQTVLPG
+709 SMYYDIDLKTVLPDG
-723 EMTGGHPIVTTTI
+723 MTGGHPIITTTI

-745 VISDMY
+745 VIPEMY

-757 QNQGKLEFYV
+757 QNQGRLEFYV

>member
-33 AYDAVLMRKQVDGS
+33 AYDAVLMRKQVDTG
-47 YHDYRIE
+47 YNDYRID
-54 MRVEDR
+54 MCIEDR
-60 KVIIV
+60 KIIIV
-65 DNGIGMTAETVENNY
+65 DNGIGMTAETVENNF
-80 WKAGA
+80 WKAGS

-92 AQMAGVVGTFGIGA
+92 AQKAGVVGTFGIGA
-106 MANFGVCYKM
+106 MANFGVCDKM
-116 EVRTRYFNSTK
+116 EVRTRFYNSTK

-135 DKISLTE
+135 EKISLTE

-151 DSTQPIGTTVIATLR
+151 DATLPIGTTVTATLR
-166 DGESITYEGALAYL
+166 EGEQITFDGALTYL
-180 RPFVQYLPMPVT
+180 KPFVQYLPMPVT

-200 TQYLNTIMLNEANIV
+200 KRYLDTIMLNEGNTV
-215 SDEKTVNDG
+215 SGEKVVAG
-224 WLTYKLTM
+224 GLLTYKLQM

-237 NNGIVSL
+237 NNGLVS
-244 RVWDICK
+244 VHVTDICK
-251 NGEKL
+251 NGEPLK
-256 SGDIVLRQD
+256 GDIVLRQD
-265 MNSVYGLRNGFGL
+265 MGSIYGLRNGFGL
-278 AAVPVS
+278 ASVPIS
-284 SNFKWGGVVNMTKLV
+284 SNFRWGGVVNMTRLV

-308 RESVSMVTEIMCSVE
+308 RESVSMVSEIITSLDNQIVE
-323 NHVVEMLANHDICD
+323 LLANYDICD
-337 ANQAFL
+337 SNPAFL
-343 SYVYIHPDKTLQLGG
+343 SYVYVHADRTMQLGG
-358 RVRIQRKPL
+358 RIRIQRKPL
-367 EDRIQLMTVL
+367 DDRIQLMTVQ
-377 PQMANRNVMYYAGHD
+377 PQMANRNVMYYGGHD

-440 YTFDELELSE
+440 YSFDELELSE

-468 SVKVEYADISHEQPA
+468 SAKVVYADISHEQPA
-483 LVEEVNGAI
+483 YVEESGGNI
-492 TIYLAR
+492 IIYLAR
-498 NAKSILQ
+498 NAKSIMQ

-524 VRQHLYPKLMN
+524 VRQHLYPKLSN

-550 IMHQKQ
+550 IMHQKE
-556 DLYTIER
+556 DLFTIER

-600 VEVGDVGSVESVM
+600 VEVSDVGSVESVM
-613 PSVSVEPVVETAAQP
+613 PSVSVEPVAENVAQS

-635 IAMPPIINMD
+635 IAMPPVNNMD
-645 IYTDYKLLKTSE
+645 IYTDYKLLKTNE
-657 AYSALNNHKMF
+657 AYPALNNHKMF

-709 SMYYDIDLQTVLPG
+709 SMYYDIDLKIVLPG
-723 EMTGGHPIVTTTI
+723 EMTGGHPIITTTI

-745 VISDMY
+745 VIPEMY